1 MTMLKTVAASALAAT
16 TLLTAAAPAQATDFN
31 GDIHANDYKWLT
43 FNLMRSEDNRL
54 PFRNSED
61 TYLEMEFGGRSGI
74 VDLYGY
80 VDFFDIFDD
89 SSDDQNGGDNFFAKL
104 APRFSL
110 DAMTGY
116 DLSFGPVDELYIATV
131 TNIGDNGEFGGLWEH
146 YVGLGS
152 DVQVPWFGKM
162 GFNLYARYVRE
173 NYGGEDESKWDGY
186 MASTNWFKPFV
197 NFDDGSFIA
206 YQGYLDYKFDADEVG
221 SQAGRSVNSMEWFNG
236 IYYHTQRFALGY
248 GLKYYNNM
256 AFFTDGSTATGVR
269 QDTTGF
275 GNYFSI
281 NYKF

>member
-1 MTMLKTVAASALAAT
+1 M
-16 TLLTAAAPAQATDFN
+16 
-31 GDIHANDYKWLT
+31 
-43 FNLMRSEDNRL
+43 
-54 PFRNSED
+54 
-61 TYLEMEFGGRSGI
+61 
-74 VDLYGY
+74 
-80 VDFFDIFDD
+80 
-89 SSDDQNGGDNFFAKL
+89 
-104 APRFSL
+104 
-110 DAMTGY
+110 
-116 DLSFGPVDELYIATV
+116 
-131 TNIGDNGEFGGLWEH
+131 
-146 YVGLGS
+146 
-152 DVQVPWFGKM
+152 QVPWFGKM

-197 NFDDGSFIA
+197 NFEDGSFIA

-221 SQAGRSVNSMEWFNG
+221 SQDGRSINSMEWFNG
-236 IYYHTQRFALGY
+236 IYYHTQRFAVGY

>member
-1 MTMLKTVAASALAAT
+1 MTMLKTLAASTLAAT

-80 VDFFDIFDD
+80 VDFFDLLDD
-89 SSDDQNGGDNFFAKL
+89 SSDDLNDGDNFFAKL

-131 TNIGDNGEFGGLWEH
+131 TNIGDNGAFGGLWEH

-206 YQGYLDYKFDADEVG
+206 YQGYLDYKFAADEVG

-236 IYYHTQRFALGY
+236 IYYHTQRYAIGY

>member
-197 NFDDGSFIA
+197 NFEDGSFIA
-206 YQGYLDYKFDADEVG
+206 YQGYLDYKFAADEVG
-221 SQAGRSVNSMEWFNG
+221 SQVGRSDSSSS
-236 IYYHTQRFALGY
+236 
-248 GLKYYNNM
+248 
-256 AFFTDGSTATGVR
+256 GSTAS
-269 QDTTGF
+269 TTIL
-275 GNYFSI
+275 SALRWVMA
-281 NYKF
+281 